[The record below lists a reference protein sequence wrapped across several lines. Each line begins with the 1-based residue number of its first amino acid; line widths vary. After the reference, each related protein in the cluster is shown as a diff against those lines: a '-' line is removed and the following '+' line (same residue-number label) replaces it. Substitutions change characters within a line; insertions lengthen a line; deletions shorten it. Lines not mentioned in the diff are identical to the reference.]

1 MRRRTTSTVGHA
13 AGDEYYSGLE
23 ESDGN
28 RSDSSEG
35 SGSGLDLGEDDI
47 PVTGF
52 AVASNKRNADFHELF
67 PGIPEGDY
75 LIDDYGCALQKEIL
89 VQGRIYVSENHICFR
104 ANILG
109 WVTDVSIAIS
119 EITTLEKRVTAFVI
133 PNAIRVKTL
142 RAEYT
147 FASFLSRDTTFD
159 VIHNIWRLARPG
171 LGSGALGGNVETE
184 DTIISIAGGLSGQET
199 LHKATACACG
209 KEGRHFTD
217 TALNIVIPG
226 TPERV
231 YNLMF
236 ASDFMKDFMAI
247 NQKLTDIQVSD
258 WAPTTTGSKLLARD
272 LSYIKPLYG
281 SFGPKQ
287 TKCESRDETL
297 HLDFEEYI
305 SIVTTTRTPAVP
317 SGGVFSVKTRT
328 CITWASPLSTKVVV
342 TTQIDWTGR
351 SLIKGIIES
360 SAIDGQLKYHKDL
373 DKAMRAYIQEHR
385 SEFIPEDVDT
395 AQVLAEI
402 TAEATPV
409 TSEAVTEK
417 ERQKERGQRGFLL
430 DMIHDGWEHSTS
442 TTIPY
447 FVIAML
453 ILTNL
458 WTYMHMRPV
467 DKDRLKAQEIA
478 KDKLAGVVTALW
490 DDLAAGKLA
499 VERPAAEPLPS
510 SPVAGVFPSAESLKF
525 ELGSLHTT
533 LGTLQATLRAIEER
547 VRIVEGR
554 LEEVQPQ
561 SMNQMD

>member
-1 MRRRTTSTVGHA
+1 MSIRRRRTTSTVNHA

-28 RSDSSEG
+28 SSEG
-35 SGSGLDLGEDDI
+35 SGLDLNEDI

-52 AVASNKRNADFHELF
+52 AVASNKRNADFHDLF
-67 PGIPEGDY
+67 PDIPEGDY

-119 EITTLEKRVTAFVI
+119 EITTIEKRATAFVI
-133 PNAIRVKTL
+133 PNAIRVKTP

-171 LGSGALGGNVETE
+171 FGPGASGGHGREG
-184 DTIISIAGGLSGQET
+184 TIIAVPVHAEPSAQGT
-199 LHKATACACG
+199 ARKVTACVCG
-209 KEGRHFTD
+209 REGRHFTD
-217 TALNIVIPG
+217 TALDIVLPG
-226 TPERV
+226 TPERI
-231 YNLMF
+231 YNLLF
-236 ASDFMKDFMAI
+236 ASDFMKDFMAV
-247 NQKLTDIQVSD
+247 NQKLTDIQASD
-258 WAPTTTGSKLLARD
+258 WAPKTTGSKLLARD
-272 LSYIKPLYG
+272 MSYIKPLYG

-287 TKCESRDETL
+287 TKCELSEETE
-297 HLDFEEYI
+297 HVDFEDYV
-305 SIVTTTRTPAVP
+305 SIATTTRTPAVP

-328 CITWASPLSTKVVV
+328 CIMWASPLSTKVVV

-373 DKAMRAYIQEHR
+373 EKATRAYIQEHQ
-385 SEFIPEDVDT
+385 SEFVPEGVDT

-402 TAEATPV
+402 TAEAAAV
-409 TSEAVTEK
+409 ASEDVAEQD
-417 ERQKERGQRGFLL
+417 RQKERDQRGFLL
-430 DMIHDGWEHSTS
+430 KMIHDGWEHSTS
-442 TTIPY
+442 TTILY
-447 FVIAML
+447 FVIAVL
-453 ILTNL
+453 VLTNL

-467 DKDRLKAQEIA
+467 DKSRLKAQEIA

-490 DDLAAGKLA
+490 DDIAAGKLA
-499 VERPAAEPLPS
+499 VGAVTGPAAAEPVPS
-510 SPVAGVFPSAESLKF
+510 PAAPETLKL
-525 ELGSLHTT
+525 ELGSLRTT
-533 LGTLQATLRAIEER
+533 LHSVEER
-547 VRIVEGR
+547 VRIIEER
-554 LEEVQPQ
+554 LEELQPRI
-561 SMNQMD
+561 MDQMD